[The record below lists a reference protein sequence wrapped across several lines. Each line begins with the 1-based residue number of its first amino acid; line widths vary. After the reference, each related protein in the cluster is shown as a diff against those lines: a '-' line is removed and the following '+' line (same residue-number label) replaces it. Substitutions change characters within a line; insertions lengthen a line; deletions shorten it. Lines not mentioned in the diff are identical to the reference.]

1 MGSRWTWS
9 EGLTRM
15 IKHWVGR
22 LVMDS
27 LVPNEQDEVGIKVIN
42 TTHNDYNVEWKEK

>member
-1 MGSRWTWS
+1 
-9 EGLTRM
+9 M